1 MKFIC
6 STQRLIYDKKT
17 RTFKDALD
25 KELVNFLIKIGYIVM
40 PIPNIKLENKQIND
54 LLSFYLKDLKIKG
67 FIFSGGEDI
76 NKNKERYNIEKKI
89 YYFSLKNK
97 IPLFG
102 ICRGLQMIA
111 HLNNINLLK
120 VSNHVAKR
128 HFLTSHQKNSKRRKV
143 NSYHN
148 WKIKNCPKN
157 FSITH
162 ISDDNIIE
170 GIKHNELP
178 IQAFMWHPE
187 REKKYNNEDIKTFIN
202 FFK

>member
-143 NSYHN
+143 NS
-148 WKIKNCPKN
+148 
-157 FSITH
+157 
-162 ISDDNIIE
+162 II
-170 GIKHNELP
+170 GK
-178 IQAFMWHPE
+178 
-187 REKKYNNEDIKTFIN
+187 
-202 FFK
+202 